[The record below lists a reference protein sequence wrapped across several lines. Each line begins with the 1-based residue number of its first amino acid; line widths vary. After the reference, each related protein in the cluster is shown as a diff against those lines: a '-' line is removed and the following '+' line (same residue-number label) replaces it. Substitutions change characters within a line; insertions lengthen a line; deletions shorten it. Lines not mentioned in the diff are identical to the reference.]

1 MQKNRDIPID
11 KIANST
17 DIPSMNTL
25 ITEPK
30 KRGRKPK
37 SADVKKRT
45 CAFSLSPETMTR
57 LDYVATQTG
66 RSKSDLVD
74 SVLLHFFRLN
84 P

>member
-1 MQKNRDIPID
+1 MKSQNPID
-11 KIANST
+11 KIAEAANVPKMT
-17 DIPSMNTL
+17 AL

-30 KRGRKPK
+30 RRGRRPK
-37 SADVKKRT
+37 APDVKKRT

-74 SVLLHFFRLN
+74 SILLHFFRLN

>member
-1 MQKNRDIPID
+1 
-11 KIANST
+11 
-17 DIPSMNTL
+17 
-25 ITEPK
+25 
-30 KRGRKPK
+30 
-37 SADVKKRT
+37 
-45 CAFSLSPETMTR
+45 MTR

>member
-1 MQKNRDIPID
+1 MKENRDIPID
-11 KIANST
+11 KIAEAA
-17 DIPSMNTL
+17 DVHKMITL

-37 SADVKKRT
+37 GADVKKRT

-57 LDYVATQTG
+57 LDYVAGQTG

-74 SVLLHFFRLN
+74 SILLHFFRLN